1 MVEVI
6 FHGSLPLLWTTFLA
20 REPLCLTGMEC
31 TGPQLRSPCNLV
43 ATLRPE
49 GAPRMMDR
57 QGVVQNRTR
66 HIAEAERAV
75 TNED

>member
-31 TGPQLRSPCNLV
+31 TGPQAISLQLGS
-43 ATLRPE
+43 
-49 GAPRMMDR
+49 D
-57 QGVVQNRTR
+57 
-66 HIAEAERAV
+66 V
-75 TNED
+75 TT